1 MNLVFF
7 LLIII
12 AVTCQSL
19 TSPVNGR
26 IDYQAD
32 AIAPFA
38 FETTVTYSCD
48 TNFGLHDGDRVR
60 TCVRSPAGPGMWN
73 GTAPTCEGQ
82 LVCINCRI
90 DLN

>member
-1 MNLVFF
+1 MLYINLLPFTNT
-7 LLIII
+7 

-38 FETTVTYSCD
+38 FETTEH
-48 TNFGLHDGDRVR
+48 LAH
-60 TCVRSPAGPGMWN
+60 
-73 GTAPTCEGQ
+73 
-82 LVCINCRI
+82 
-90 DLN
+90 